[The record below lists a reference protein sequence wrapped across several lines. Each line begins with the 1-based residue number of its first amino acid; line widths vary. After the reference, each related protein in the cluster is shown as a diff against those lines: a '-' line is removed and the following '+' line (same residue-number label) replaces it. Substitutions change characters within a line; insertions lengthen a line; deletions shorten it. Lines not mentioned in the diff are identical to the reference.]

1 MRIAW
6 LGLLVSVAAGPCAW
20 AQAGASE
27 PQPPT
32 QAPPPTAGS
41 PDVIGA
47 LIDQHGRAPGDE
59 DEPDVAGQTRGTQA
73 DSEPRFT
80 PPRPGAPVIPF
91 PPPPRPQ
98 TDAPVALDDLAR
110 TPDGP
115 MAIRDLA
122 YDSRIRSSFAS
133 AQSFQG
139 PLDGGWTLSG
149 AGQDLY
155 ILQLVD
161 RRDRLEGVWRDPRR
175 RGARDASG
183 LVDDL
188 ERQGG
193 ALTLRFVPQPGA
205 PTVVATLRD
214 NGGGVWTG
222 ELTEA
227 GARRSVVLRRTSP

>member
-6 LGLLVSVAAGPCAW
+6 LGMLMSVAVGPCAW
-20 AQAGASE
+20 AQVASPE
-27 PQPPT
+27 PQPPL
-32 QAPPPTAGS
+32 QAPPSAST

-59 DEPDVAGQTRGTQA
+59 DEPDVAGQTHGSQS

-80 PPRPGAPVIPF
+80 PPRPGAAVVPF
-91 PPPPRPQ
+91 APPPRSQ
-98 TDAPVALDDLAR
+98 TDAPVSVDDLAR

-133 AQSFQG
+133 AQSYQG

-175 RGARDASG
+175 RGAPDASG
-183 LVDDL
+183 LVEDL
-188 ERQGG
+188 QRQG
-193 ALTLRFVPQPGA
+193 ATLTLRFTPQPGA
-205 PTVVATLRD
+205 PTAVALLHD

-222 ELTEA
+222 DLTEA
-227 GARRSVVLRRTSP
+227 GARRAVVLRRTSP